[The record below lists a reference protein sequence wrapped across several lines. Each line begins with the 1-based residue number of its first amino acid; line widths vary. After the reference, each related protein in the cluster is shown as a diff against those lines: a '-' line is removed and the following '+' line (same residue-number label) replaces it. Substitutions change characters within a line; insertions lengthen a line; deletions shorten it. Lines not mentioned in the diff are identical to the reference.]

1 MALAADCLALSNRKQ
16 GPKRSRKLFVP
27 RRRRFWAYV
36 IILAAGPS
44 TIQGK
49 VTLLLRNIPKV
60 DKVLEWPGIK
70 VFVDEHP
77 RSMVVTAVRE
87 ALDQIRAEFLDG
99 NTTKELIEEAA
110 IVERVRIAIEKN
122 STPGLRRVINGTG
135 VVLHTN
141 LGRAALSPSLRETML
156 DAAFGYSTLEFNLE
170 TGTRGKRAVHVEE
183 LLCRLTG
190 AECAVVVN
198 NNAAAVLLAL
208 SALARG
214 KEVVVSRG
222 ELVEIGGSFRIP
234 EVMEQSGAILREVG
248 ATNRTH
254 PRDYRSAI
262 TGETALLLKVHTSN
276 FAVVGFTSEVSTE
289 ELVSVGR
296 ESSLPVMVD
305 AGSGTLVN
313 LSAHGLHGE
322 ATVGEYLEAGA
333 DLVTFSGDKLLGGPQ
348 AGIIVG
354 KRSCLESMKKHPLL
368 RALRLDKIT
377 LATLEG
383 TLRLYQ
389 DEQQALREI
398 PSLRMMTLSAE
409 ELASRAKTIVRRMR
423 RALPSSVS
431 LKTLK
436 GFSPVGGGTFPLL
449 ELPTTLIAVFVE
461 GLSSQQLEQSL
472 RRRVLPIIG
481 RISQG
486 DFLLDPR
493 TVADE
498 DIADIISALKSL
510 VAS

>member
-1 MALAADCLALSNRKQ
+1 
-16 GPKRSRKLFVP
+16 
-27 RRRRFWAYV
+27 
-36 IILAAGPS
+36 
-44 TIQGK
+44 
-49 VTLLLRNIPKV
+49 LLKNIPKV
-60 DKVLEWPGIK
+60 DKILEWPGIK
-70 VFVDEHP
+70 TLIAQYSRP
-77 RSMVVTAVRE
+77 MVITAVRE
-87 ALDQIRAEFLDG
+87 TLDQLRAEIRRSHASDACLAEG
-99 NTTKELIEEAA
+99 A
-110 IVERVRIAIEKN
+110 IVEQVGIALEKSN
-122 STPGLRRVINGTG
+122 TPGLRRVINGTG

-141 LGRAALSPSLRETML
+141 LGRAPLSESLRETML
-156 DAAFGYSTLEFNLE
+156 EAAFGYSTLEFNLE
-170 TGTRGKRAVHVEE
+170 TGSRGKRAVHVEE
-183 LLCRLTG
+183 LLCSLTG

-198 NNAAAVLLAL
+198 NNAAAVLFAL

-254 PRDYRSAI
+254 PRDYRAAI
-262 TGETALLLKVHTSN
+262 TEETALLLKVHTSN
-276 FAVVGFTSEVSTE
+276 FAVVGFTAEVSTE

-296 ESSLPVMVD
+296 EASLPVMVD

-313 LSAHGLHGE
+313 LSAYGLQGE

-354 KRSCLESMKKHPLL
+354 KRSCLEPMKKHPLM
-368 RALRLDKIT
+368 RALRLDKVT
-377 LATLEG
+377 LAALEG
-383 TLRLYQ
+383 TLRLYR
-389 DEQQALREI
+389 DEQQALQQI

-409 ELASRAKTIVRRMR
+409 ELASRAKSIVRRLR
-423 RALPSSVS
+423 RALPTSVS

-436 GFSPVGGGTFPLL
+436 GFSQVGGGTFPLL
-449 ELPTTLIAVFVE
+449 ELPTTLISVSVD
-461 GLSSQQLEQSL
+461 GLSAPQLEQRL
-472 RRRVLPIIG
+472 RTRVVPIIG

-493 TVADE
+493 TVADQ
-498 DIADIISALKSL
+498 DVPDIISALQSIA
-510 VAS
+510 VS